1 MFAAPVLASPEDGKA
16 VARRAPGAFPFVARL
31 DAQGWHL
38 YAILLWSRVSDGEGR
53 EPPAFSEEAGGA
65 RMPGMAKYNVRQRL
79 ALRRS
84 GIHGKGVFAREPI
97 PAGTRLIEYT
107 GERVTQEEGDRRYPW
122 IDSVP
127 YHTLLFTIE
136 DDLVV
141 DGGVGGNMSR
151 YINHSCDPNC
161 TSVIEDRR
169 IYIESLRDIQP
180 GEEITF
186 DYQMITGGRHTAA
199 EKRRFPCRCG
209 AAGCRG
215 TMLKK
220 KR

>member
-1 MFAAPVLASPEDGKA
+1 MAAMTRKS
-16 VARRAPGAFPFVARL
+16 F
-31 DAQGWHL
+31 
-38 YAILLWSRVSDGEGR
+38 RVR
-53 EPPAFSEEAGGA
+53 E
-65 RMPGMAKYNVRQRL
+65 RL
-79 ALRRS
+79 AVRRS
-84 GIHGKGVFAREPI
+84 GIHGRGVFAREAI

-107 GERVTQEEGDRRYPW
+107 GERITQEEGDRRYPW
-122 IDSVP
+122 DDSVP
-127 YHTLLFTIE
+127 YHTLLFTVE
-136 DDLVV
+136 DDLLV
-141 DGGVGGNMSR
+141 DGGVGGNLSG

-169 IYIESLRDIQP
+169 IYIESIRDIVP
-180 GEEITF
+180 GEELTF
-186 DYQMITGGRHTAA
+186 DYQMIIQGRHTPA

>member
-1 MFAAPVLASPEDGKA
+1 M
-16 VARRAPGAFPFVARL
+16 
-31 DAQGWHL
+31 
-38 YAILLWSRVSDGEGR
+38 
-53 EPPAFSEEAGGA
+53 PAMTRNSF
-65 RMPGMAKYNVRQRL
+65 RVRQRL

-84 GIHGKGVFAREPI
+84 GIHGNGVFARGPI

-122 IDSVP
+122 VESVP

-141 DGGVGGNMSR
+141 DGGVGGNVSR
-151 YINHSCDPNC
+151 FINHSCDPNC
-161 TSVIEDRR
+161 TSLIEDRR
-169 IYIESLRDIQP
+169 IYIESIRDIQP

-186 DYQMITGGRHTAA
+186 DYQMIIQGRHTAA
-199 EKRRFPCRCG
+199 EKRRFPCGCG
-209 AAGCRG
+209 AVGCRG
-215 TMLKK
+215 TLLMKK